1 VILPAPSIST
11 SDKEMFSLSAGD
23 FILGLFVGREL
34 SEATPG
40 SEHVRLTGSRLE
52 LVDEVSSEAMQKKPR
67 AFVPSTARG
76 FGLLKPGVEKEDGPA
91 AVCGLAATAGLNF
104 DALSTRDE

>member
-1 VILPAPSIST
+1 
-11 SDKEMFSLSAGD
+11 MFSLSAGD
-23 FILGLFVGREL
+23 FILGLLVGREL

-52 LVDEVSSEAMQKKPR
+52 LVDEASSEAIQKKPR

-76 FGLLKPGVEKEDGPA
+76 LCLLKPEVEKEDRPP
-91 AVCGLAATAGLNF
+91 AVCDLAATAGLNF
-104 DALSTRDE
+104 DALSTRDDNRLFG